1 MMLAVLTIGGLALAM
16 AITWLRIEADRRDTT
31 PDQPRVKSAA

>member
-16 AITWLRIEADRRDTT
+16 AVTWLRINADRR
-31 PDQPRVKSAA
+31 VENA